1 MVHKIRTYKFKV
13 TDTELERV
21 TKYHFTKE
29 IEQEL
34 AIKHTSIYNIINK
47 TNDKNRTK
55 YAKYTIE
62 KIREPYI
69 VQY

>member
-1 MVHKIRTYKFKV
+1 MPTKIKTYKFKV
-13 TDTELERV
+13 TDKELDRV
-21 TKYHFTKE
+21 TKYHFTKDIYE
-29 IEQEL
+29 DL
-34 AIKHTSIYNIINK
+34 GMNKTSIYDIIK
-47 TNDKNRTK
+47 YKDKNRTK